1 MSESILLQQFEII
14 SLDLEDFGAKGP
26 IDKILFVDKIK
37 QLISFLILVP
47 DSPDLEQFHLLGKLK
62 EVIFAHQFISID
74 KPYYLDLVASLMKY
88 FTIQVKLFANKQ
100 NSRPKSPS
108 LTISMM

>member
-26 IDKILFVDKIK
+26 IDKIVFVDKIK

-62 EVIFAHQFISID
+62 EVIFAHQFNSND

-100 NSRPKSPS
+100 NSRPKSRS